1 MFQDEDLEKLTK
13 DELQE
18 LAVLFPIRQI
28 VQHLNWR
35 ALNSTSIYNK
45 KEIIENKKYE
55 STKEAYAELVD
66 AYCAKYRAIGPG
78 SWFYDYMTEELWQE
92 YVNSLPETEEYH

>member
-28 VQHLNWR
+28 VQHLN
-35 ALNSTSIYNK
+35 
-45 KEIIENKKYE
+45 
-55 STKEAYAELVD
+55 
-66 AYCAKYRAIGPG
+66 
-78 SWFYDYMTEELWQE
+78 
-92 YVNSLPETEEYH
+92 